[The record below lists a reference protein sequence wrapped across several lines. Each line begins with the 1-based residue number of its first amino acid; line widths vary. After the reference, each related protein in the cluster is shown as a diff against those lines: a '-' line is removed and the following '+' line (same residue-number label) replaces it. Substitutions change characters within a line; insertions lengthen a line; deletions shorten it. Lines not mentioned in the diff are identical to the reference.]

1 MHKLCQPSPPRR
13 RLQTLKRI
21 PAPETSK
28 LEEKLD
34 GLVTLLKSATQCM
47 PGVVNATLFN
57 SSTQGLVLA
66 IHGNTPGSTTG
77 YQVSCGAI
85 MPS

>member
-1 MHKLCQPSPPRR
+1 MHKLRQPSPPRR
-13 RLQTLKRI
+13 KAQTLKKT

-34 GLVTLLKSATQCM
+34 RLVTLLKSATQGM
-47 PGVVNATLFN
+47 PGVVNAALFN
-57 SSTQGLVLA
+57 SSTQGLVPA
-66 IHGNTPGSTTG
+66 SHGNTPGSTTG